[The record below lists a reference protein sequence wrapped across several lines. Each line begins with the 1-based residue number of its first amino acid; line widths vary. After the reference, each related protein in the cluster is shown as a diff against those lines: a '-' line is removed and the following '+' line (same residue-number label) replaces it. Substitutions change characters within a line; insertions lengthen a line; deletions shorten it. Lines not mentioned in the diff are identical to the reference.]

1 MCVFYFLDLPMDIF
15 NTRLKEVS
23 QFYQNGDTNL
33 GFRRL
38 IDSALDTGS
47 TLILKDIIQFTEW
60 KYNSAPS
67 GKSENEKAQELITK
81 IRNAGAVISEKSTQN
96 IITAKSV
103 SKTYNKGNFKLGPLD
118 ISVNMGEVVG
128 LVGENGN
135 GKTTLLRLLCGEL
148 KPSSGT
154 IDYHF
159 EESVKNNYDLR
170 TKLVYIPQRI
180 EQLRGDLMDNLQ
192 FTLTSHGIT
201 GEDNFFLAQV
211 MLARMGLWT
220 YKNLNWARLSS
231 GYKMRFELART
242 LLRQPKVLLLDEPL
256 ANLDILAQQIILEDL
271 RYLSVSL
278 FRPFGIVLSSQQL
291 YEVEKVSDK
300 IIFLENGKLVSDS
313 SVKNEEVTENYLILE
328 MDSPAE
334 RNFIYENL
342 KNSGLEKI
350 HFNGG
355 NYILFFSHD
364 KTMSDVMSI
373 IGKEKIPVSYLRDI
387 SNSSRR
393 FFIN

>member
-1 MCVFYFLDLPMDIF
+1 MDAF
-15 NTRLKEVS
+15 QTRLGEVS
-23 QFYQNGDTNL
+23 RFYQNGDFSL

-38 IDSALDTGS
+38 IDSALDTGN
-47 TLILKDIIQFTEW
+47 TTILKDVIHFTEW
-60 KYNSAPS
+60 KHGAAHSDEL
-67 GKSENEKAQELITK
+67 ENEKAQELITK
-81 IRNAGAVISEKSTQN
+81 IKNAGVIVSQEKIDN

-103 SKTYNKGNFKLGPLD
+103 SKTYHKGNFKLGPLD
-118 ISVNMGEVVG
+118 VSVNTGEVVG

-148 KPSSGT
+148 KPTSGS

-159 EESVKNNYDLR
+159 EKPAKNNYELR

-180 EQLRGDLMDNLQ
+180 DLLRGGLMDNLQ

-201 GEDNFFLAQV
+201 GEDNHYLALA
-211 MLARMGLWT
+211 MLARMGLWP

-271 RYLSVSL
+271 RYLSGSL
-278 FRPFGIVLSSQQL
+278 FRPFGVVLSSQQL
-291 YEVEKVSDK
+291 YEVEKVSEK

-313 SVKNEEVTENYLILE
+313 SVVNEEEVENYLILE
-328 MDSPAE
+328 MDSSAE
-334 RNFIYENL
+334 RNFIYESL
-342 KNSGLEKI
+342 KGAGLERI

-355 NYILFFSHD
+355 NYILFFSRD
-364 KTMSDVMSI
+364 KTMSDVMSTM
-373 IGKEKIPVSYLRDI
+373 GKEKIPVSYLRDI

>member
-1 MCVFYFLDLPMDIF
+1 MNIF
-15 NTRLKEVS
+15 DTRLAEVS

-38 IDSALDTGS
+38 IDSALDTGN
-47 TLILKDIIQFTEW
+47 TEILKDIIQFTEW
-60 KYNSAPS
+60 KYGTAHSDEL
-67 GKSENEKAQELITK
+67 ENEKAQELITRIK
-81 IRNAGAVISEKSTQN
+81 NAGAVVSQKKIQN
-96 IITAKSV
+96 IITANSV

-118 ISVNMGEVVG
+118 VSVDTGEVVG

-148 KPSSGT
+148 KPSSGS

-159 EESVKNNYDLR
+159 EEPAKNNYDLR

-180 EQLRGDLMDNLQ
+180 DLLRGGLMDNLQ

-201 GEDNFFLAQV
+201 GEDNFYLAQA
-211 MLARMGLWT
+211 MLARMGLWP

-271 RYLSVSL
+271 RYLSGSL
-278 FRPFGIVLSSQQL
+278 SRPFGVVLSSQQL

-313 SVKNEEVTENYLILE
+313 SVVNPEEAENYLILE
-328 MDSPAE
+328 MDSSAE
-334 RNFIYENL
+334 RNFIYESL
-342 KNSGLEKI
+342 KDSGLEKI

-355 NYILFFSHD
+355 NYILFFSRD
-364 KTMSDVMSI
+364 KTMNDVMSTM
-373 IGKEKIPVSYLRDI
+373 GKEKIPVSYLRDI